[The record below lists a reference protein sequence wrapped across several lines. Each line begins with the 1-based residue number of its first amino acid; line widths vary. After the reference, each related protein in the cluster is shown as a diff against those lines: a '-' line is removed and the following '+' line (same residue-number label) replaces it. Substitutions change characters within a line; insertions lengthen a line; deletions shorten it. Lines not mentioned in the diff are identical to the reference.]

1 VGRAVAEARRAAD
14 EAAGLLAYE
23 DAAEHLRG
31 AAVALDRHRPADSEE
46 RLAVLLDLTDAERR
60 AGRMPEAREAALEA
74 VALASRLGDAGALAR
89 ATLGYGGAG
98 FESAFVD
105 DTMVTLLEQAL
116 AAVGTEDSVLRV
128 ELLSRLAKALHYAQH
143 PEAEAQRDE
152 LSAAALAAATR
163 LADPRAVLVALEGR
177 HFALCRPDNL
187 EERIDAAERTIALA
201 RELRD
206 VERDLLGRYFLVA
219 DLVEAGDME
228 RADAAIAEYGRRAEE
243 SRFALHRWYHARFEA
258 MRGLLA
264 GRFEDAARR
273 AQEAAVLGAAV
284 EPRTAQMHFGTQMW
298 VLHRELGRLGEL
310 EDAVRGFVAAYPAV
324 PAWRCG
330 LAWVL
335 LAQGR
340 RDEARRVFAEFAEAR
355 FANIPRDAIWSM
367 TVALAAELATAGLA
381 DRDGVAALHA
391 LMRPYADRN
400 AVTGEAIVSN
410 GPVALYLGMTALALG
425 EQDEAV
431 AHLQAAVASAAR
443 MGARPF
449 ELRGRLL
456 LARALGQRDA
466 EAEEERRRLGSA
478 GPLM

>member
-1 VGRAVAEARRAAD
+1 LLEEPAERPGRLLFAHALIRAVLYDRVSVARRLRLHERVAELLEGASSSQLAYHLLSALPRGDVGRAVAEARRAAD

-324 PAWRCG
+324 PAG
-330 LAWVL
+330 
-335 LAQGR
+335 
-340 RDEARRVFAEFAEAR
+340 
-355 FANIPRDAIWSM
+355 
-367 TVALAAELATAGLA
+367 
-381 DRDGVAALHA
+381 GVAWRGSCSPRAG
-391 LMRPYADRN
+391 
-400 AVTGEAIVSN
+400 VTRRAGSS
-410 GPVALYLGMTALALG
+410 PSSPRR
-425 EQDEAV
+425 
-431 AHLQAAVASAAR
+431 ASRTSRATR
-443 MGARPF
+443 SGA
-449 ELRGRLL
+449 
-456 LARALGQRDA
+456 
-466 EAEEERRRLGSA
+466 
-478 GPLM
+478 